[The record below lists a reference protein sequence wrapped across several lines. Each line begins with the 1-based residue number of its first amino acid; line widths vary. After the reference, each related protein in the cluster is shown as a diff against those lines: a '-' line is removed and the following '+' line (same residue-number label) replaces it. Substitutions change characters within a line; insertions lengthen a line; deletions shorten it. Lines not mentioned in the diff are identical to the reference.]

1 MKIRLRYDNQYQEL
15 EVSRDEAANWLN
27 IEITPDMSD
36 AEAERLAN
44 EQAEIQYNRTEY
56 NSWHKFW
63 RHTDPD
69 ARPKRMDGTRGK
81 AVSAEDG
88 EDSFAGNMDMFGS
101 NASNEERDHRIHER
115 EVREEIRRK
124 MKPDQAELIIA
135 VILDKVP
142 KQEYAA
148 WIGIKP
154 DALSHRLDTAKRN
167 YRKIFG
173 KPQV

>member
-15 EVSRDEAANWLN
+15 EVSRDEAVSWLN

-44 EQAEIQYNRTEY
+44 EQAEIQYNRPEY

-69 ARPKRMDGTRGK
+69 ARPKKMDGTRGK
-81 AVSAEDG
+81 AVSADDREESGGGD
-88 EDSFAGNMDMFGS
+88 MDLFGS
-101 NASNEERDHRIHER
+101 NASDEERDRRIHEK

-148 WIGIKP
+148 RIGIKP

-167 YRKIFG
+167 YKKIFG